1 MKKEPQILKE
11 REISKVT
18 QIANEPQILKEYQI
32 SEITNEC
39 EILKKP

>member
-11 REISKVT
+11 HEICKVT
-18 QIANEPQILKEYQI
+18 EIGNEPQILKEYQI

-39 EILKKP
+39 QILKEP